1 LPAVHTPPNPGKIT
15 VITHTLRK
23 TVLREK
29 AAAMQPARMFGLV
42 FLLCGLLPATGCYY
56 KVQNFGYT
64 REIGIGSVGCEV
76 PKARITW
83 SNVANQPNRPQEE
96 ERSTAARN
104 TAADKSSEKSGA
116 PEPDKIPA
124 SELPPPVIRADVPP
138 ANSPAPRPPTPPPQS
153 QRKGWV
159 GLPDF

>member
-1 LPAVHTPPNPGKIT
+1 
-15 VITHTLRK
+15 
-23 TVLREK
+23 
-29 AAAMQPARMFGLV
+29 MQPARMFGLA
-42 FLLCGLLPATGCYY
+42 FLLCGLIPTAGCYY

-76 PKARITW
+76 PRARITW
-83 SNVANQPNRPQEE
+83 SNVANQPNRPPEE

-124 SELPPPVIRADVPP
+124 AELPPPVIRAPVPP
-138 ANSPAPRPPTPPPQS
+138 ANSGAPRPLGPPPQN
-153 QRKGWV
+153 QRRGWV